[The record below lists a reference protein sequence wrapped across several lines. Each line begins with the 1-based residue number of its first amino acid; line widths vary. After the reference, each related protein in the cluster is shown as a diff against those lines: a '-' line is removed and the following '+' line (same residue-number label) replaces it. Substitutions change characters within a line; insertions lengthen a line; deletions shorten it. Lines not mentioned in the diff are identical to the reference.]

1 MFSTLYIVG
10 NGLDLYHKLDTKYSS
25 FGTFLKNKDAQI
37 YDLLTQYFTND
48 EDGIW
53 GNFEECLAELDFK
66 ALLDDYAYLVPDISS
81 SDFRD
86 RDWHSYQI
94 EMKLIV
100 ENLTVNLCKLF
111 KEFILEVK
119 FLEQINDKK
128 LCFEKDSAYL
138 SFNYTDTLEK
148 YYDIDKKNIL
158 YIHGKAKNTGD
169 RLILGHG
176 RNPSNLKK
184 SNEREESIP
193 PEGLSEEQMEMW
205 IEEMS
210 DKYSYSY
217 ESAHDELT
225 SYFDASHKPTSEIIL
240 INKEFFNSLKNL
252 KKIIVLGSSLSE
264 VDKDYFKEI
273 LEVEENKKIPWII
286 SYYEDSDQKSHLQ
299 KLTSWG
305 LSEKHINFIEISA
318 LTKEN

>member
-10 NGLDLYHKLDTKYSS
+10 NGLDLYHELDTKYSS
-25 FGTFLKNKDAQI
+25 FGKFLKNQNTQI

-48 EDGIW
+48 EDDIW

-66 ALLDDYAYLVPDISS
+66 ALLEDNAYLSADISS

-94 EMKLIV
+94 EMSLTV
-100 ENLTVNLCKLF
+100 ENLTVNLRKLLR
-111 KEFILEVK
+111 EFILEVK
-119 FLEQINDKK
+119 FPEQINDKK
-128 LCFEKDSAYL
+128 LCFEKDSTYL

-148 YYDIDKKNIL
+148 YYNIDKKNIL

-169 RLILGHG
+169 ELILGHG
-176 RNPSNLKK
+176 RNPSVLEENYKK
-184 SNEREESIP
+184 EEDIP
-193 PEGLSEEQMEMW
+193 PEGLNEEQMEMW
-205 IEEMS
+205 REEMS
-210 DKYSYSY
+210 DKYSYSH

-225 SYFDASHKPTSEIIL
+225 PYFDASHKPTSEIIL
-240 INKEFFNSLKNL
+240 TNKKFFNSLKNL

-264 VDKDYFKEI
+264 VDKDYFKKI
-273 LEVEENKKIPWII
+273 LEVEANKKIPWIV
-286 SYYEDSDQKSHLQ
+286 SYYEDSDQESHLQ

-305 LSEKHINFIEISA
+305 LSEKHIKFIEIA
-318 LTKEN
+318 TL